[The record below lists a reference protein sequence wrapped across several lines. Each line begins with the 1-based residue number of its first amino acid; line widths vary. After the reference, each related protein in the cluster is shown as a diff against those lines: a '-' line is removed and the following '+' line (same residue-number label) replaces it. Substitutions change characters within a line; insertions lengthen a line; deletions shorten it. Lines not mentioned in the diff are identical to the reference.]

1 MQQALLCLSERP
13 ERLPWGDPNSIPWM
27 ETNSMLP
34 GYQQRCCF
42 SLPRAISSDGKDP
55 NWADLELRAALSV
68 CQGSGNCLR
77 SLFRWCNQE
86 LCPVATEF
94 KNSSYE
100 AEESLMDSSL
110 VYGSPPSTSR
120 L

>member
-1 MQQALLCLSERP
+1 M
-13 ERLPWGDPNSIPWM
+13 
-27 ETNSMLP
+27 
-34 GYQQRCCF
+34 
-42 SLPRAISSDGKDP
+42 
-55 NWADLELRAALSV
+55 
-68 CQGSGNCLR
+68 R

-94 KNSSYE
+94 KNRSYE

>member
-1 MQQALLCLSERP
+1 MQQVLLCRGEILTPSPGWRQTACCLVTSSIAFFPCHGLS
-13 ERLPWGDPNSIPWM
+13 LC
-27 ETNSMLP
+27 
-34 GYQQRCCF
+34 Y
-42 SLPRAISSDGKDP
+42 SDGKDP
-55 NWADLELRAALSV
+55 NRADLELRAALSV
-68 CQGSGNCLR
+68 FQVSGNCLH